1 MRPSSR
7 GGTSLAST
15 GRNILGLKGPAEA
28 RSTQRDEPSKE
39 AQGSSTS
46 NEANEARAVSL
57 VSLEKG
63 VRDNLMRLFLELDH
77 DGDGSLNQKEFAAAK
92 QLLSGVCG
100 ELPGSVKQPGVPVRS
115 EDFMSYVASW
125 AAAARVTLTQILREV
140 PRQLARKPSNFDE
153 SVSELKLALVRNVSN
168 ISDEPSAAPSLWR
181 TSTGSSFPLPP
192 GADGN
197 LCRMAFKTMQFLG
210 NRTEDKSIIEA
221 SLVARMSSHRPMFQK
236 LLDQG
241 GEVLGLHMAGSKSVD
256 VYLGK
261 SGSQELLRIRLK
273 ELSLSSDPE
282 PLLDGIGGFDV
293 GPVEE
298 RDVPHELWTEMSR
311 ARASTDAPKLV
322 RAPSQISEDL
332 QSAPLVLTAVPLGRH
347 IFKIRLKLLGNQLA
361 ANYLLLVPKLRT
373 SNGQARYKSHKATL
387 RCAGKILDASAD
399 YHSFLL
405 FNARGDQ
412 VADLVLEHEFLN
424 QRVRVQ
430 SKEGKFEAS
439 EVVPVPELDEMERVS
454 CLSCNSRSIRSVL
467 QPLGLERKSGERD
480 IAYAMRLGR
489 ALRNGYAYD
498 TAATEA
504 DLSNLTTSIWEKR
517 RGDCSAFNAGFV
529 FALRAFDIPA
539 RISLGFKYGSAVQ
552 EACGA
557 TVAPHAQAEFFA
569 DGIGWV
575 PCDATT
581 GVHRFGHEA
590 THVLSFVEWRTAS
603 ASLQEVND
611 LRKVVQKEY
620 HSLHKLMAKLEGPL
634 KEVAEKPVVTK
645 EFAKILSQTTSCSEP
660 EALSQIQAVL
670 QLSNQ
675 EKKPSAARTAD
686 LLATFELGQFR
697 TLGTGDGLTEAARAG
712 LKMFEGGPYKGQAL
726 RAPSLNENMLIP
738 DEINAVME
746 HVGAKSDTDWSKLWP
761 YGVFSCKYDFDHQ
774 PP

>member
-1 MRPSSR
+1 MPPY
-7 GGTSLAST
+7 GTRIT
-15 GRNILGLKGPAEA
+15 R
-28 RSTQRDEPSKE
+28 
-39 AQGSSTS
+39 
-46 NEANEARAVSL
+46 
-57 VSLEKG
+57 
-63 VRDNLMRLFLELDH
+63 
-77 DGDGSLNQKEFAAAK
+77 
-92 QLLSGVCG
+92 
-100 ELPGSVKQPGVPVRS
+100 
-115 EDFMSYVASW
+115 
-125 AAAARVTLTQILREV
+125 
-140 PRQLARKPSNFDE
+140 
-153 SVSELKLALVRNVSN
+153 LALVRNVSN
-168 ISDEPSAAPSLWR
+168 ISDEPSTAPSLWR

-192 GADGN
+192 GAGGD
-197 LCRMAFKTMQFLG
+197 LCGMAFKTMQFLG

-399 YHSFLL
+399 CQSFLL

-454 CLSCNSRSIRSVL
+454 CLSC
-467 QPLGLERKSGERD
+467 
-480 IAYAMRLGR
+480 
-489 ALRNGYAYD
+489 
-498 TAATEA
+498 
-504 DLSNLTTSIWEKR
+504 
-517 RGDCSAFNAGFV
+517 
-529 FALRAFDIPA
+529 
-539 RISLGFKYGSAVQ
+539 
-552 EACGA
+552 
-557 TVAPHAQAEFFA
+557 TV
-569 DGIGWV
+569 
-575 PCDATT
+575 
-581 GVHRFGHEA
+581 
-590 THVLSFVEWRTAS
+590 
-603 ASLQEVND
+603 
-611 LRKVVQKEY
+611 
-620 HSLHKLMAKLEGPL
+620 
-634 KEVAEKPVVTK
+634 
-645 EFAKILSQTTSCSEP
+645 
-660 EALSQIQAVL
+660 
-670 QLSNQ
+670 
-675 EKKPSAARTAD
+675 
-686 LLATFELGQFR
+686 
-697 TLGTGDGLTEAARAG
+697 
-712 LKMFEGGPYKGQAL
+712 
-726 RAPSLNENMLIP
+726 
-738 DEINAVME
+738 
-746 HVGAKSDTDWSKLWP
+746 
-761 YGVFSCKYDFDHQ
+761 GVFDLYYNL
-774 PP
+774 

>member
-1 MRPSSR
+1 M
-7 GGTSLAST
+7 
-15 GRNILGLKGPAEA
+15 
-28 RSTQRDEPSKE
+28 
-39 AQGSSTS
+39 
-46 NEANEARAVSL
+46 
-57 VSLEKG
+57 
-63 VRDNLMRLFLELDH
+63 
-77 DGDGSLNQKEFAAAK
+77 
-92 QLLSGVCG
+92 
-100 ELPGSVKQPGVPVRS
+100 
-115 EDFMSYVASW
+115 
-125 AAAARVTLTQILREV
+125 
-140 PRQLARKPSNFDE
+140 
-153 SVSELKLALVRNVSN
+153 
-168 ISDEPSAAPSLWR
+168 
-181 TSTGSSFPLPP
+181 
-192 GADGN
+192 
-197 LCRMAFKTMQFLG
+197 
-210 NRTEDKSIIEA
+210 
-221 SLVARMSSHRPMFQK
+221 
-236 LLDQG
+236 
-241 GEVLGLHMAGSKSVD
+241 
-256 VYLGK
+256 
-261 SGSQELLRIRLK
+261 
-273 ELSLSSDPE
+273 
-282 PLLDGIGGFDV
+282 
-293 GPVEE
+293 
-298 RDVPHELWTEMSR
+298 
-311 ARASTDAPKLV
+311 
-322 RAPSQISEDL
+322 
-332 QSAPLVLTAVPLGRH
+332 
-347 IFKIRLKLLGNQLA
+347 KLLGNQLA

-539 RISLGFKYGSAVQ
+539 RVSLGFKYGSAVQ
-552 EACGA
+552 EACGT

-590 THVLSFVEWRTAS
+590 IHVLSFVEWRTAS

-620 HSLHKLMAKLEGPL
+620 HSLRKLMAKLEGPL